1 MRRFLILM
9 LITVLLGACAPAA
22 PTLTPRA
29 QPAVSTQAPIVE
41 AGSPDPTF
49 TLTPNSCFLCAR
61 AKGTM
66 QAQQATED
74 AAAPTLTL
82 QAERTATATVE
93 SIPAETAT
101 QACGD
106 GPVCYLDGHF
116 LFQRPIGA
124 DGKQVIER
132 SYPYGSTQ
140 GGVREIH
147 HGVEFYNAQGT
158 PILAAADGKVVF
170 AGNDK
175 LTLLSWVTGYYG
187 NAVVIEHHFPGIPE
201 TIYTLYAHQYGVLV
215 TDGQEVKAGQQI
227 GLVGATGAAVGSH
240 LHFEV
245 RVVSNDYQSSRNP
258 ELWLAP
264 LPGTGVLAGRIENT
278 YGNLLKGTV
287 NIQRVENGVL
297 NPISVAAVQTYDSG
311 SQPINADNVFQEN
324 FVIGD
329 LPAGDYR
336 LSLLSNGGLY
346 EQMVKIEAGKLT
358 LVKLVVK

>member
-1 MRRFLILM
+1 MRRFFILTLIA
-9 LITVLLGACAPAA
+9 VLLGACAPAA
-22 PTLTPRA
+22 STLTPGV
-29 QPAVSTQAPIVE
+29 QPAVSTQVPTSMPAPARTGTV
-41 AGSPDPTF
+41 
-49 TLTPNSCFLCAR
+49 TPNSCFLCAR

-66 QAQQATED
+66 EAQQATED
-74 AAAPTLTL
+74 AAAW
-82 QAERTATATVE
+82 AATATGE
-93 SIPAETAT
+93 SKPAETAT
-101 QACGD
+101 QACGEE
-106 GPVCYLDGHF
+106 PVCYLSGHF
-116 LFQRPIGA
+116 LFQRPIGL

-132 SYPYGSTQ
+132 SYPYGSSQ

-147 HGVEFYNAQGT
+147 HGVEFYNAQGM
-158 PILAAADGKVVF
+158 PILAVADGRVVF

-187 NAVVIEHHFPGIPE
+187 NVVVIEHHFPGIPE
-201 TIYTLYAHQYGVLV
+201 TIYTLYAHQYGILV

-264 LPGTGVLAGRIENT
+264 LPGTGALAGRIENA

-297 NPISVAAVQTYDSG
+297 NPVSVAAVQTYDSG
-311 SQPINADNVFQEN
+311 SQPINADDVFQEN

-329 LPAGDYR
+329 LPVADYR

-346 EQMVKIEAGKLT
+346 EQMIKIESGKLT
-358 LVKLVVK
+358 LVKFVVK